1 MMKRVFGPLLV
12 AVCCALLLSA
22 CGGSDTNSNNASTTN
37 VNKSTTTTTT
47 TSSTPAATSSTPA
60 ATTAST
66 GEKIGIAECDDF
78 LDKYDACVSD
88 KVPAAAR
95 AQYQSSLAQWR
106 KAWRDAAANPQTK
119 ATLAQQCKMI
129 AEQTAPSMKSFGCT
143 F

>member
-1 MMKRVFGPLLV
+1 MKRVFGPLLV

>member
-1 MMKRVFGPLLV
+1 MLV

-22 CGGSDTNSNNASTTN
+22 CGGSDTNSNNAATTTN

-47 TSSTPAATSSTPA
+47 TTSTPATTTASPA
-60 ATTAST
+60 ATVAAT

-78 LDKYDACVSD
+78 LDKYDACVTD
-88 KVPAAAR
+88 KIPAAAR

-119 ATLAQQCKMI
+119 GTLAAQCKMI
-129 AEQTAPSMKSFGCT
+129 AEQTATSMKSFGCT